1 MRLPRRSELS
11 EQQED
16 FLMEAPF
23 DRPVLCVGPPGT
35 GKTVLAL
42 YRAANLSQKREEV
55 NFIMHSKLLNRYAER
70 SVEEM
75 DMDVESTTWNSWV
88 SKLWSR
94 GNRGRWIP
102 EIEKYHPDFMTAIGM
117 INDGMPSKPEEMY
130 WDHLV
135 VDEGQDFPKEF
146 YIFLTFLCHQSKI
159 LNGRKSPGVTV
170 FADDNQRMDE
180 MKNSTIRDI
189 ENSMPGVK
197 KYSVT
202 VNYRNSGPIAKLASL
217 FCVDME
223 TGVPDLPKNSKGLM
237 PMLRRFQ
244 TLDEEAASVIHWLHN
259 NDDLSVGVI
268 VPDTTIQRKFVEAL
282 QSPAKDKGFKIQK
295 YSSGDDA
302 RKIDFYKNG
311 TITVVCDKSC
321 KGLEFDAV
329 FIPQLQSYKTDG
341 ANEDFFK
348 MKMYVM
354 ISRARSYLQLSFSD
368 CDEAPQV
375 LKMLPAEDKGILKWK
390 I

>member
-55 NFIMHSKLLNRYAER
+55 NFIMHSKLLNRYVER
-70 SVEEM
+70 SVEEL

-94 GNRGRWIP
+94 GNRGGWIP
-102 EIEKYHPDFMTAIGM
+102 QIEPYSPDFIKAIGM
-117 INDGMPSKPEEMY
+117 IKDSMPTKPENMY
-130 WDHLV
+130 WDHLI

-146 YIFLTFLCHQSKI
+146 YLFLTYLRLQPNI
-159 LNGRKSPGVTV
+159 LSGRKPPGVTV

-180 MKNSTIRDI
+180 KRNSTIKNI
-189 ENSMPGVK
+189 YNSMPGVK
-197 KYSVT
+197 KYKVT

-223 TGVPDLPKNSKGLM
+223 TGIPDPPKNSNGLM
-237 PMLRRFQ
+237 PILRKFQ
-244 TLDEEAASVIHWLHN
+244 TLDDEAASVIQWLHN
-259 NDDLSVGVI
+259 NDDLSAGVI
-268 VPDTTIQRKFVEAL
+268 VPDTTIQKRFVKAL
-282 QSPAKDKGFKIQK
+282 QPLAKDKGFKVQK
-295 YSSGDDA
+295 YSSGNDA
-302 RKIDFYKNG
+302 SKIDFYKNG
-311 TITVVCDKSC
+311 SITVVCDKSC
-321 KGLEFDAV
+321 KGLEFDGV
-329 FIPQLQSYKTDG
+329 FIPQLQAYKTDG

-368 CDEAPQV
+368 CDEDPQV
-375 LKMLPAEDKGILKWK
+375 LKMLPTAEQEVLKWK
-390 I
+390 V